1 MRCPRQTFGVRP
13 LALLLT
19 GGMFF
24 SFAQQA
30 WSQSDRTDIVGDYRY
45 TYHDPETPT
54 EAKATACREALRLA
68 ISTWPSFREQTA
80 AVVDSPLLKDIV
92 QTIASG
98 YVHDVQVIEQAEKG
112 RTVYCKVRGSVQ
124 PDEIRSVVQAQL
136 SGTGNTQTA
145 VEQNRA
151 LRVLSVREDK
161 DGTISVVFKALKRL
175 DWLTTAYDGGLRE
188 HADLMVDFYDEQ
200 GTLIRSDRY
209 PARKT
214 DSGDDVVNPGEI
226 GVRKIG
232 KPLNAKSYR
241 VWVVK

>member
-1 MRCPRQTFGVRP
+1 MRCPKQTSGVRWLP
-13 LALLLT
+13 LLLT
-19 GGMFF
+19 GGMLLPFT
-24 SFAQQA
+24 QQA
-30 WSQSDRTDIVGDYRY
+30 WAQSDRIEIVGDYRY

-68 ISTWPSFREQTA
+68 ISTWPSFREETA
-80 AVVDSPLLKDIV
+80 AIVDSALLKDIV
-92 QTIASG
+92 QTIASN
-98 YVHDVQVIEQAEKG
+98 YVKDVQVIEQAEKG
-112 RTVYCKVRGSVQ
+112 RTVYCKVRGVVQ
-124 PDEIRSVVQAQL
+124 SGEIRKVIQAPL
-136 SGTGNTQTA
+136 GGVENAPTA

-151 LRVLSVREDK
+151 LRVLSVREDT

-175 DWLTTAYDGGLRE
+175 DWLNTAYDGGLRE

-200 GTLIRSDRY
+200 GTLIRSERY

-214 DSGDDVVNPGEI
+214 ESGDDVMNPGEI
-226 GVRKIG
+226 GVRKIA